1 MSLWKKSGCCSGTI
15 SNCAATRTIIKI
27 WLGTE
32 GSPASVYRAAQLE
45 VPMFLGILGGN
56 PEHWGHY
63 CHAYRDAW
71 LKAGH
76 SVDAG
81 DLAVAVHGFVGAT
94 QVYQAL

>member
-1 MSLWKKSGCCSGTI
+1 VPRPEKPL
-15 SNCAATRTIIKI
+15 KI
-27 WLGTE
+27 WLGTG

-45 VPMFLGILGGN
+45 VPMFLGILGGT
-56 PEHWGHY
+56 PEHWGQY

-81 DLAVAVHGFVGAT
+81 DLAVACWSSWICWRQQSGSEEDIFGT
-94 QVYQAL
+94 